1 MSHITTAKEFY
12 DAIKDVG
19 AGTMFYLKR
28 KAEEE
33 YSLEPLLIDTTNK
46 DLCIKIL
53 QRAMEEPNFIA
64 FPGTFEWNAFM
75 EEVESLSKK

>member
-1 MSHITTAKEFY
+1 MKTTAKEFY

-28 KAEEE
+28 KTEEE
-33 YSLEPLLIDTTNK
+33 YSLEPLLIDTTNQ

-64 FPGTFEWNAFM
+64 FPGTPEWNAFM
-75 EEVESLSKK
+75 EEVESLNKK